1 MNEIVLAIIVVV
13 VLLVILVCLFSLTI
27 KKVDILVKK
36 VFVDKLQEYDF
47 LIEDR
52 EKRVEELNSN
62 IETKKNEEKELVEKI
77 KNLKDSQEEFSSND
91 GDVVMPISADFEDG
105 NLLEGY
111 KKIKDG
117 FDFDY
122 EKVIKKFVKDVLG
135 EDTTGEYEELQ
146 KIRSYFSHK
155 NVYKISTYSGQEQKT
170 IINELLSDDEKD
182 KLKDLLSVSRFSV
195 IKFVNKLDDLI
206 KFNDPMI
213 YVYVSDKNINFDN
226 LYKNIKTIYDEKI
239 VEGFRIEYKGKVY
252 DYSL

>member
-27 KKVDILVKK
+27 KRVDILVKK
-36 VFVDKLQEYDF
+36 IFVDKLQEYDF

-77 KNLKDSQEEFSSND
+77 KNLKDSQEEFSSSD
-91 GDVVMPISADFEDG
+91 GDVVMPMSADFEDG

-122 EKVIKKFVKDVLG
+122 EKVIKKFVKDELG
-135 EDTTGEYEELQ
+135 EDTTCEYEELQ

-170 IINELLSDDEKD
+170 IINELLSDEEKE
-182 KLKDLLSVSRFSV
+182 KLKDLLNVSRFSV

-206 KFNDPMI
+206 KVNDPMI
-213 YVYVSDKNINFDN
+213 YVYVSDKNVNFDN
-226 LYKNIKTIYDEKI
+226 LYKKIKTIYDEKI

>member
-27 KKVDILVKK
+27 KRVDILVKK

-122 EKVIKKFVKDVLG
+122 EKVIKKFVKDELG

>member
-27 KKVDILVKK
+27 KRVDILVKK